1 MNKSFNIHD
10 ARFDRQISSSDR
22 PFPIDRYSMVSL
34 QYLDSIADPEAHC
47 PIYTGML
54 AMIIN
59 IRSSKDYKTK
69 SKVYSRGKTSSSE
82 EEEKS
87 YDKMISLMCF
97 GSQPGQNACIVLA
110 KGGATDRLFE
120 SNVARRDSPNHNGFG
135 PGAWVFLKKPE
146 VITAHFGDPE
156 KGIPVLQ
163 FEPPFLLVDKVVTP
177 FTPEP
182 VPVRRITSKLACFFL
197 TKCHIE
203 IRNFSIVYVKC
214 KGEFCDAVDI
224 LSGNPN
230 HPHRSCACFAMH
242 YHKGTLLYKME
253 LWITPDPVAHDHG
266 EPFKA
271 HFMSRKTTKVLTGG
285 GIPKNT
291 DLSQVSAGS
300 LDDEMFE
307 WAKRFF
313 LAGNQLGGFN
323 VAGWYRV
330 GTIKDQGSSSENAVA
345 SSNLIHHITVL
356 DFPGGWNRLRALECP
371 VTTLINDRVAPPPPN
386 VEDVVE
392 AAKRAAEQAAANAAA
407 AAALGSGAAAAAPGN
422 GAAAAAAAGRNA
434 EEAGEH
440 NI

>member
-47 PIYTGML
+47 PVYTGML

-224 LSGNPN
+224 LYLETPLTLKGAAPALRCIITKGLSYTRWSYGS
-230 HPHRSCACFAMH
+230 HPI
-242 YHKGTLLYKME
+242 LLR
-253 LWITPDPVAHDHG
+253 IR
-266 EPFKA
+266 KA
-271 HFMSRKTTKVLTGG
+271 
-285 GIPKNT
+285 I
-291 DLSQVSAGS
+291 
-300 LDDEMFE
+300 
-307 WAKRFF
+307 
-313 LAGNQLGGFN
+313 
-323 VAGWYRV
+323 
-330 GTIKDQGSSSENAVA
+330 
-345 SSNLIHHITVL
+345 
-356 DFPGGWNRLRALECP
+356 RLRLTSCLARLP
-371 VTTLINDRVAPPPPN
+371 R
-386 VEDVVE
+386 
-392 AAKRAAEQAAANAAA
+392 
-407 AAALGSGAAAAAPGN
+407 S
-422 GAAAAAAAGRNA
+422 
-434 EEAGEH
+434 
-440 NI
+440 